1 MFEKIVVY
9 KHRFDARLDA
19 LTVSG
24 NTKPSSEDIAMDFMY
39 GLDNGRYAEF
49 KVEIVNDLQK
59 GTLTN
64 QIDDLNKMYV
74 LASRR
79 VVVKANKDLPGG
91 ATFATADGVYASK
104 KKGTDEHDKNGNK
117 TKEEKK
123 AAWSAKRK
131 CFNCGKKGH
140 IAKECPELGE
150 EQDESEDDS
159 SEPPLAGMVLST
171 SRAMTEATKLFQY
184 YEVCLDSGSQV
195 NIVDPRLLKN
205 IRKSEKTYRSMNGTA
220 TTGKVG
226 YLDGFFECQASEDC
240 PANIYHWPTN
250 GPIGNDVNIS
260 PLACPLLCSVFLL
273 PIGHTSSGL

>member
-1 MFEKIVVY
+1 M
-9 KHRFDARLDA
+9 
-19 LTVSG
+19 
-24 NTKPSSEDIAMDFMY
+24 
-39 GLDNGRYAEF
+39 
-49 KVEIVNDLQK
+49 
-59 GTLTN
+59 
-64 QIDDLNKMYV
+64 
-74 LASRR
+74 
-79 VVVKANKDLPGG
+79 
-91 ATFATADGVYASK
+91 
-104 KKGTDEHDKNGNK
+104 
-117 TKEEKK
+117 
-123 AAWSAKRK
+123 AKRK
-131 CFNCGKKGH
+131 CFNCCETGH
-140 IAKECPELGE
+140 IAKECPELAE

-159 SEPPLAGMVLST
+159 SEPPLAGMTLST
-171 SRAMTEATKLFQY
+171 SSAVTEATKLFQY